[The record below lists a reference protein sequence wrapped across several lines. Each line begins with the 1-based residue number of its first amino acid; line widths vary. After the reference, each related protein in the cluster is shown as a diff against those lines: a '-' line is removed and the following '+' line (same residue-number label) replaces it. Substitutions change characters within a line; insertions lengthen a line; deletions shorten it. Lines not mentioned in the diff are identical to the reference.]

1 MKKTES
7 LDTSRR
13 SVLKAVGASAVVGS
27 LGLGATGTV
36 GAQASCENYSSGVPG
51 QCPDPCE
58 GGEELEGT
66 RLEAGRDFPE
76 ETFCQTVQVPQ
87 EADTVVIKA
96 GLECYRC
103 SATGGQTQEFCVPEG
118 QAQPAISN
126 IQFWVCGNGNGDEDD
141 PNFGR
146 GCSQVCGVSDVNNVN
161 VVYNEGNADG
171 EPECAPADPNV
182 ALQPSS
188 RAGEENCWEIVSDD
202 YKIIGASGEVNT
214 NRCAAVCYRE

>member
-7 LDTSRR
+7 FNTSRR

-66 RLEAGRDFPE
+66 RINLEADDVFCY
-76 ETFCQTVQVPQ
+76 ETAVPAD
-87 EADTVVIKA
+87 ADTVVIKA

-103 SATGGQTQEFCVPEG
+103 SVTGGTTETFCVPEG

-202 YKIIGASGEVNT
+202 YKIIGASGETNT
-214 NRCAAVCYRE
+214 NRCAEVCYREE